1 MKDESSEKKKVFVVK
16 KKECITMKNTNKTTE
31 TQRKYE
37 EMQASE
43 APGLSFNETEEIS
56 DTDIRSIYKANE
68 KTSHNIRTKC
78 PNILYVESITDKG
91 VYEKFTNSD
100 NTFLKPINP
109 EEDLEQAERDII
121 IGNLGKKC
129 GFKDAII
136 YRVARN
142 ASLKESQKEDS
153 PYYPSKTFYGIVDM
167 DYDKNDREIKIICGK
182 IKEQTDICR
191 KQLSTTSPANDIET
205 LLFSFKE
212 NEILSLCSNEYI
224 PYQYKEPIQEFWKQ
238 LIEIAKQKAV
248 KLGAMRKKSVT
259 NSRKNALN
267 EDGKTNRS
275 AINFQKFFPHG
286 IPEKYMEYANC
297 NNEEEKYLDNIVKTD
312 FYNKNKERKDFLEIA
327 INNNKRA
334 RNNCNET
341 NKLNYCRGHDLL
353 GILSC
358 LMQKEMMPEK
368 SVADIQKKLTDDL
381 ISLVNSNDFD
391 GADFKEFIK
400 QNDL

>member
-1 MKDESSEKKKVFVVK
+1 
-16 KKECITMKNTNKTTE
+16 
-31 TQRKYE
+31 
-37 EMQASE
+37 
-43 APGLSFNETEEIS
+43 
-56 DTDIRSIYKANE
+56 
-68 KTSHNIRTKC
+68 
-78 PNILYVESITDKG
+78 
-91 VYEKFTNSD
+91 
-100 NTFLKPINP
+100 
-109 EEDLEQAERDII
+109 
-121 IGNLGKKC
+121 
-129 GFKDAII
+129 
-136 YRVARN
+136 
-142 ASLKESQKEDS
+142 
-153 PYYPSKTFYGIVDM
+153 M

-248 KLGAMRKKSVT
+248 KLGVMRKKSVT